1 MNDIMIQVCM
11 RESQL
16 ERNFAVS
23 IVLAVP
29 AFHMIAAIR
38 AQAWYLI
45 RWVYAGFGVPQR
57 VEDRGADSRVSITVS

>member
-45 RWVYAGFGVPQR
+45 RWVYAGFMLGLRCRNVLKIAVLTAAYR
-57 VEDRGADSRVSITVS
+57 